1 MTAAWNGDVTLSD
14 VEALDPPTGGRLFAW
29 RSLALQKVKARSV
42 PVEASVGSVALS
54 DFYARLIVY
63 ADGSINLAKL
73 SRGAAD
79 APAVLPAAAASGT
92 ARPQPAGR
100 ARGSRSA
107 EPGAMATAAQA
118 AEKTLRRAV
127 DGGLPLAIGRI
138 TLAGGNVNFSDYF
151 IRPNYSANLTQV
163 AGTVSAL
170 SASQAGEV
178 AITAKV
184 DEAAPVTI
192 SGRIQ
197 PFARELTLSLAGRAR
212 DIELAPLSP
221 YSAKYAGYGITKGKL
236 SFDVDYTVENRKL
249 DARNRLVL
257 DQLTFGERVE
267 SPEATKLPVLLAVAL
282 LKDANGV
289 IDLDLPISGTLDD
302 PQFSVFGLIV
312 RVIVNLIGKAATAP
326 FAILGALVGGGE
338 ELSFVEFAAG
348 STTLD
353 PEGAARVEKL
363 AKALGSRPGLK
374 VDVTGRVDDA
384 SDRDA
389 LARVAVEQALRAAK
403 TQALAGRKDAP
414 ASPDAVVLSAEER
427 PQWLAAAYKALPAEA
442 RKRDAQAPEPP
453 SAAEMEAALATHVKP
468 DDATVG
474 KLGLERARVAKEAL
488 VARGVAAERVFLVAP
503 RAGEA
508 APKGAPRRVDFAL
521 K

>member
-1 MTAAWNGDVTLSD
+1 
-14 VEALDPPTGGRLFAW
+14 
-29 RSLALQKVKARSV
+29 
-42 PVEASVGSVALS
+42 
-54 DFYARLIVY
+54 
-63 ADGSINLAKL
+63 
-73 SRGAAD
+73 
-79 APAVLPAAAASGT
+79 
-92 ARPQPAGR
+92 
-100 ARGSRSA
+100 
-107 EPGAMATAAQA
+107 MATAAQA

-127 DGGLPLAIGRI
+127 DGGLPLPIGRI
-138 TLAGGNVNFSDYF
+138 TLDGGNVNFSDYF

-184 DEAAPVTI
+184 DDAAPVTI

-197 PFARELTLSLAGRAR
+197 PFARELSLALAGRAR

-257 DQLTFGERVE
+257 DQLTFGERVD
-267 SPEATKLPVLLAVAL
+267 SPDATKLPVLLAVAL
-282 LKDANGV
+282 LKDTNGV

-326 FAILGALVGGGE
+326 FAVLGALVGGGE

-353 PEGAARVEKL
+353 PEGTARVEKL

-389 LARVAVEQALRAAK
+389 LARAAVEQALRAAK
-403 TQALAGRKDAP
+403 TQALAARKDAP
-414 ASPDAVVLSAEER
+414 ASPDGVVVSAEER

-442 RKRDAQAPEPP
+442 RKRDAQAQEPP
-453 SAAEMEAALATHVKP
+453 STAEMEAALATHVKP

-503 RAGEA
+503 RAGEVVT
-508 APKGAPRRVDFAL
+508 KGAPRRVDFAL